1 MIAGIADRVMVMYG
15 GQIVEQ
21 GPVHEVFKAPR
32 HPYTRAL
39 LKTVPSVRGARAA
52 RLNVIEGQPPILTE
66 PPAAC
71 TFRRRCAH
79 AFDRCARENPL
90 RRPVGPSHDVA
101 CFWDYDKGGPADA

>member
-1 MIAGIADRVMVMYG
+1 MTPVDRRGMWVAVGAYVLWGVMPLYW
-15 GQIVEQ
+15 
-21 GPVHEVFKAPR
+21 H
-32 HPYTRAL
+32 L